1 MNFHLKSDRYERKR
15 IPVLKGIS
23 IVFVCFIL
31 IQAIAPTFLPS
42 MAHRVFSPFWNAN
55 ADDSAQT
62 IAELQA
68 KVASFEL
75 IEKEHETLLSE
86 LGQKK
91 PTDLIFARVLTLPP
105 QSIYDTLIID
115 DGREQGVNIGKKVY
129 AGNNILLG
137 EVVEVYEKTSKV
149 KLYSSPDEKYDIII
163 GTASSSVRATGVG
176 RGNGMFEALVP
187 REAKV
192 NIGDIVTVPQIST
205 TVYGKVSFIITDP
218 ARAFDSVLFQSPI
231 PLQSLRRVY
240 VEK

>member
-23 IVFVCFIL
+23 LVFACFIL
-31 IQAIAPTFLPS
+31 IQIVVPTFLPRI
-42 MAHRVFSPFWNAN
+42 AHHIFSPFWTVKT
-55 ADDSAQT
+55 DDTAQT
-62 IAELQA
+62 IAELQT
-68 KVASFEL
+68 KIDSFSL
-75 IEKEHETLLSE
+75 IEKEHTTLLTE

-91 PTDLIFARVLTLPP
+91 PSEMIFARVLVLPP
-105 QSIYDTLIID
+105 QSIYDMLIID
-115 DGREQGVNIGKKVY
+115 SGSIQGVTVGKKVY

-137 EVVEVYEKTSKV
+137 EVVEVYEKTAKV

-163 GTASSSVRATGVG
+163 GTASSSVRAMGIG

-192 NIGDIVTVPQIST
+192 VVGDIVTVPQIST
-205 TVYGKVSFIITDP
+205 TVYGKVSYIITDP
-218 ARAFDSVLFQSPI
+218 ARAFDSVLFQSSI